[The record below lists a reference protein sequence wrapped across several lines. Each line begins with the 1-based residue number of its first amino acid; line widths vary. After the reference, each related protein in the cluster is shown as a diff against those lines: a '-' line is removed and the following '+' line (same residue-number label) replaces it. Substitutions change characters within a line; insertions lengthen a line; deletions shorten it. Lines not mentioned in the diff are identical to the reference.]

1 MGRVAREAKCYQL
14 EECGG
19 QRIGLAKKLREKGA
33 PGAKLGEA
41 PLPPVRG
48 FFFC

>member
-33 PGAKLGEA
+33 PGAKLGE
-41 PLPPVRG
+41 VFTEEIG
-48 FFFC
+48 

>member
-14 EECGG
+14 
-19 QRIGLAKKLREKGA
+19 IGLAKKLREKGA

-41 PLPPVRG
+41 STEEIG
-48 FFFC
+48 